1 MAYGSSSR
9 GSSRGSPARGGG
21 GGSRGGGGANNMMGY
36 AVAVVLLAV
45 VVVAVVVMSG
55 KKKDAPK
62 PPPPAPA
69 PAAPVA
75 PTSGG
80 PAPKPYPP
88 VPDSTVSKGRDL
100 VRTFQ
105 NDADK
110 ASRLYAESLKAKGA
124 GDDTTWQSK
133 LKEARALLE
142 NIKDQWNEFVGG
154 LPSNRDWDSEDVA
167 KHYLGRESGQVQT
180 MLKPLAA
187 MKTDER

>member
-9 GSSRGSPARGGG
+9 GSSRGAPTRGSSRGG
-21 GGSRGGGGANNMMGY
+21 GGGGANNMMAY

-62 PPPPAPA
+62 PPPTPVAPP
-69 PAAPVA
+69 PAAPT
-75 PTSGG
+75 PP
-80 PAPKPYPP
+80 PASAGKPYPP
-88 VPDSTVSKGRDL
+88 VPEATVAKGREL
-100 VRTFQ
+100 VRGFAA
-105 NDADK
+105 DADK

-124 GDDTTWQSK
+124 GDDATWQGK

-142 NIKDQWNEFVGG
+142 NIKDQWNDFVGA

-167 KHYLGRESGQVQT
+167 KHYLGRESGQVQN